1 MSKIKMLLDVVEC
14 MRSLADSI
22 EVLAQGIADGQNRTK
37 AETNPASKKDKPAVT
52 HEMLREIAVKLS
64 RGGRKDDVKTLLESY
79 GVKNITAV
87 AENDLES
94 FYTDLLSLD
103 GDENASC

>member
-1 MSKIKMLLDVVEC
+1 MSKIKMLLDVVES

-22 EVLAQGIADGQNRTK
+22 EVLAQGIADGQNRQK
-37 AETNPASKKDKPAVT
+37 AETKSKPDKPAVT

-64 RGGRKDDVKTLLESY
+64 RGGRKDDVKALLDNY

-87 AENDLES
+87 TETDLES

-103 GDENASC
+103 GDANAPE